1 MIKRFLLTFSL
12 IAMLN
17 LIAIGQDCPPKEL
30 IDVFNNC
37 DPELGNDTSC
47 VLNEFESDFLN
58 LLYQN
63 ERGTFNFTGKRV
75 AFFAGIN
82 GAGKITK
89 EQYFSTLKKWGKD
102 NDTCNQ
108 EGGIKSILPLTR
120 LFIFDKK
127 EALKVG
133 FDAVVFCGYTKRG
146 IPTKKNV
153 IRRLKK

>member
-37 DPELGNDTSC
+37 YPELGNDTSC

-89 EQYFSTLKKWGKD
+89 EQYFSTLFVNFQYLQTKNGTNKKSHFYG
-102 NDTCNQ
+102 
-108 EGGIKSILPLTR
+108 
-120 LFIFDKK
+120 LFYKF
-127 EALKVG
+127 L
-133 FDAVVFCGYTKRG
+133 
-146 IPTKKNV
+146 
-153 IRRLKK
+153 